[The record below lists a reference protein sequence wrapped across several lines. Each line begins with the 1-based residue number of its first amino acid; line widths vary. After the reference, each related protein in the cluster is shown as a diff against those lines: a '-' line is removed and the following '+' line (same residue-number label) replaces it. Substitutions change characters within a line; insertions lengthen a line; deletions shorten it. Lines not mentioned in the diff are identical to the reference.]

1 MFKPKQF
8 VPLYRIKVDKP
19 NTNGMFKKS
28 LDHFCFRTKGKKKRK
43 KRGTAGVVPHNNNPK
58 KEKGKK
64 GSDSAFKD
72 KHTMHLMET
81 GAGLVT

>member
-1 MFKPKQF
+1 MECSKSHLTIF
-8 VPLYRIKVDKP
+8 VSVQ
-19 NTNGMFKKS
+19 
-28 LDHFCFRTKGKKKRK
+28 KGKKKK
-43 KRGTAGVVPHNNNPK
+43 GTAGVVPHNNNPK

>member
-1 MFKPKQF
+1 
-8 VPLYRIKVDKP
+8 
-19 NTNGMFKKS
+19 MFKKL
-28 LDHFCFRTKGKKKRK
+28 LDHFCFRTKEKKKK
-43 KRGTAGVVPHNNNPK
+43 GTAGVVPHNNNPK

>member
-1 MFKPKQF
+1 MFKHKTQF

-19 NTNGMFKKS
+19 NTKKWNVQS
-28 LDHFCFRTKGKKKRK
+28 HSAIFVSIQKKKK
-43 KRGTAGVVPHNNNPK
+43 KKKERTAGVVPHNK
-58 KEKGKK
+58 KAK

-72 KHTMHLMET
+72 KHTMHLMGT

>member
-1 MFKPKQF
+1 MFKHKHNF

-19 NTNGMFKKS
+19 NTEMECSKS
-28 LDHFCFRTKGKKKRK
+28 LNHFVSLQK
-43 KRGTAGVVPHNNNPK
+43 TAGVVPHNK
-58 KEKGKK
+58 KAK

-72 KHTMHLMET
+72 EHTMHLMGT

>member
-1 MFKPKQF
+1 MFKHKHNF

-19 NTNGMFKKS
+19 NTKKWNVQKS
-28 LDHFCFRTKGKKKRK
+28 LDHFVSVQKK
-43 KRGTAGVVPHNNNPK
+43 TAGVVPHNK
-58 KEKGKK
+58 KAK

-72 KHTMHLMET
+72 KHTMHLMGT